1 MSANGEPKHGDVYTD
16 EDGYIRIV
24 LTTATGVCQS
34 VFISPTKKLSWL
46 DCTTHPK
53 AKVPKDAVHKFNVI
67 DIISNILNEERH
79 EHSD

>member
-1 MSANGEPKHGDVYTD
+1 MSANGEPKHGDVYVD
-16 EDGYIRIV
+16 EDGYIRI
-24 LTTATGVCQS
+24 LFSTANGVCQS

-53 AKVPKDAVHKFNVI
+53 AHVPKDAVHKFNVI
-67 DIISNILNEERH
+67 DIINIILKDDH